1 MNTAV
6 KKHEND
12 VPKQAVETLTKYPEL
27 VREIA
32 AGVIL
37 HRKQPSEHDANP
49 VHYKPDSDTR
59 YADPEQKVGVMYL
72 GFSKEV
78 ALAESFQAGQGVDDQ
93 PVTLSA
99 LEMSSLHQLKTA
111 RILNVVDVAGLANR
125 ATHHK
130 LRDIVQAKGQ
140 GKEGYALTRQFSQAC
155 MQLGKEIDGLLYPSA
170 VYSVTGS
177 MDGCNLVLF
186 AERGTQVEPI
196 DYTPVTKVILSNGET
211 AIEFLDSLGVS
222 LE

>member
-1 MNTAV
+1 MTTVV
-6 KKHEND
+6 KQHKDD
-12 VPKQAVETLTKYPEL
+12 VLKQAAATLAKYPEL
-27 VREIA
+27 IREIA

-37 HRKQPSEHDANP
+37 HRKQPSEHDDSP
-49 VHYKPDSDTR
+49 VYYNPDSDTR
-59 YADPEQKVGVMYL
+59 YSDSEKKVGVMYL

-99 LEMSSLHQLKTA
+99 LASSSLHQLRTA
-111 RILNVVDVAGLANR
+111 RILYVVDVAGLANR
-125 ATHHK
+125 MTHHK

-140 GKEGYALTRQFSQAC
+140 GKEGYALTREFSRAC
-155 MQLGKEIDGLLYPSA
+155 MQLGMKIDGILYPSA

-186 AERGTQVEPI
+186 AGRGTQVEPI
-196 DYTPVTKVILSNGET
+196 DHIPVTEVVLSNGDI
-211 AIEFLDSLGVS
+211 AVEFLDSLGVA